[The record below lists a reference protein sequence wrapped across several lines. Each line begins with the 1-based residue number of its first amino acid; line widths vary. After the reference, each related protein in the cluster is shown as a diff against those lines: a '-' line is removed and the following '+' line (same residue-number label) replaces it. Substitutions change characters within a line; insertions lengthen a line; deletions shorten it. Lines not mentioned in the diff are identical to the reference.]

1 MINEKMFG
9 NFHEECNHFSFSPT
23 GWCFKSLTES
33 QKTCFIFK
41 LKQQISPSLD
51 FSCRSFTVCVVL
63 PFSPSFIFFLMYLMP
78 FWQVWSWKQLLCPE
92 MLAQTICLFVN
103 TKLFL
108 MISFEPKRIENT
120 TNFKKGF
127 DGSIHRIDF
136 NLGFNLM
143 NYLLPNPKLAVG
155 HWRRQTIYWKL
166 LSLDVI
172 LKFDKT
178 VVADFY
184 F

>member
-1 MINEKMFG
+1 
-9 NFHEECNHFSFSPT
+9 
-23 GWCFKSLTES
+23 
-33 QKTCFIFK
+33 
-41 LKQQISPSLD
+41 
-51 FSCRSFTVCVVL
+51 
-63 PFSPSFIFFLMYLMP
+63 
-78 FWQVWSWKQLLCPE
+78 

-155 HWRRQTIYWKL
+155 H
-166 LSLDVI
+166 
-172 LKFDKT
+172 
-178 VVADFY
+178 
-184 F
+184 